1 MPAQAFSTVRLV
13 NGSTGDPVLYLD
25 YPGRD
30 DAILFDG
37 GENDRLTKDQL
48 GDVQCVFVTHHHV
61 DHFTGTPAGL
71 TVASDS
77 RPRVPPGP
85 AYRVAFWWVRTR
97 RISS

>member
-13 NGSTGDPVLYLD
+13 NGSTGDPVLDL
-25 YPGRD
+25 D

-37 GENDRLTKDQL
+37 GENDRLATDQL
-48 GDVQCVFVTHHHV
+48 ADVQCVFVTHHV

>member
-37 GENDRLTKDQL
+37 GQNDRLATDQL
-48 GDVQCVFVTHHHV
+48 ADVQCVFVTHHV
-61 DHFTGTPAGL
+61 NLLMKPAGL